1 MVARNKKRRRVIEDS
16 GDEEMKEMEKTELA
30 DLQQK
35 NEDLLAK
42 VEQMQKIMISKT
54 GQQFLDI

>member
-16 GDEEMKEMEKTELA
+16 GDEEMKEMEKTEMA

>member
-16 GDEEMKEMEKTELA
+16 GDEEMKEMEKTEMA

-35 NEDLLAK
+35 NEDLLTK
-42 VEQMQKIMISKT
+42 VEQMQKVLVSKT

>member
-1 MVARNKKRRRVIEDS
+1 MCARNKKRRRVIEDS
-16 GDEEMKEMEKTELA
+16 GDEEMREMEKTEMA

-35 NEDLLAK
+35 NEDLLTK
-42 VEQMQKIMISKT
+42 VEQMQKVLVSKT

>member
-1 MVARNKKRRRVIEDS
+1 MVANNKKRRRVIEDS
-16 GDEEMKEMEKTELA
+16 ADEEMKEMEKTEIA

-35 NEDLLAK
+35 NDDLLAK
-42 VEQMQKIMISKT
+42 VEQMQKVLISKT

>member
-16 GDEEMKEMEKTELA
+16 GDEEMKEMEKTEMA

-35 NEDLLAK
+35 NDDLLAK
-42 VEQMQKIMISKT
+42 VEQMQKVLVSKT

>member
-1 MVARNKKRRRVIEDS
+1 MVTRNKKRRRVIEDS
-16 GDEEMKEMEKTELA
+16 GDEEMKEMEKTEMA

-35 NEDLLAK
+35 NDDLLAK
-42 VEQMQKIMISKT
+42 VEQMQKVLVSKT

>member
-16 GDEEMKEMEKTELA
+16 GDEEMREMEKTELA

-35 NEDLLAK
+35 NEDLLTK
-42 VEQMQKIMISKT
+42 VEQMQKVLVSKT

>member
-16 GDEEMKEMEKTELA
+16 GDEEMKEMEKTEMA

-42 VEQMQKIMISKT
+42 VEQMQKVLISKT
-54 GQQFLDI
+54 GQEFLDI